1 MKLYLGDIDWIL
13 FPLFK
18 LCLQYISNYKLMYI
32 ITIML
37 FGIIV
42 IFAVHINK
50 QSTFIVIKLILT
62 DYNRSQQV
70 LFESLLA
77 INFYTGN
84 SGCDAK
90 CFIIKIDFSVFKLLF
105 HYFVTRYRISS
116 HLVPTYQ
123 LFMSCK
129 I

>member
-1 MKLYLGDIDWIL
+1 
-13 FPLFK
+13 
-18 LCLQYISNYKLMYI
+18 
-32 ITIML
+32 ML

-42 IFAVHINK
+42 IFVVHIKK

-77 INFYTGN
+77 INIYTSN

-90 CFIIKIDFSVFKLLF
+90 CFIIKSDFSVFK
-105 HYFVTRYRISS
+105 
-116 HLVPTYQ
+116 
-123 LFMSCK
+123 
-129 I
+129 